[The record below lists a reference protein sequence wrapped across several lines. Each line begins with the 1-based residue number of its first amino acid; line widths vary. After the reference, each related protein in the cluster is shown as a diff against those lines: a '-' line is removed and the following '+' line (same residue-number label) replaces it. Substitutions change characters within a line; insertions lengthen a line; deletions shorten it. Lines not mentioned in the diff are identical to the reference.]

1 VFVLGSILKLKN
13 VAKAYNTKGPQV
25 LRDISAT
32 ISSGDRVALIGANGS
47 GKSTLLKCCIGLH
60 SVDLG
65 MITAFGETFE
75 REPSQAQRNSIR
87 RRTGFVFQKHCLV
100 RRATVL
106 SNVVHGMLGLPG
118 SWRGF
123 LHSTA
128 PRTWRSKA
136 MEALA
141 AVNLADRAMDRADSL
156 SGGQQQRVAIARALV
171 REPELLIA
179 DEPAASLDPVAGR
192 GVMSLFSK
200 LCVERGIT
208 VVFTSHDMAHAKA
221 FADRVI
227 ALKDGRVAFD
237 KPVKDVNALELN
249 EVFDG

>member
-1 VFVLGSILKLKN
+1 
-13 VAKAYNTKGPQV
+13 
-25 LRDISAT
+25 
-32 ISSGDRVALIGANGS
+32 
-47 GKSTLLKCCIGLH
+47 
-60 SVDLG
+60 
-65 MITAFGETFE
+65 
-75 REPSQAQRNSIR
+75 
-87 RRTGFVFQKHCLV
+87 
-100 RRATVL
+100 
-106 SNVVHGMLGLPG
+106 
-118 SWRGF
+118 
-123 LHSTA
+123 
-128 PRTWRSKA
+128 